1 MHIWIFQTGE
11 PLHIDQGDYRPM
23 RAMLLADALIERDH
37 KVTII
42 SSAFFH
48 QRKTFRSKTFK
59 TIKVKKNL
67 IIELLPSIG
76 YKKHIG
82 IKRLLDHL
90 ILSFNLY
97 RFLKNRND
105 FLPDRIFLGYPPIET
120 AFVMIRWAKK
130 FNIPVMLDI
139 KDNWPDNFIDPFP
152 KKYKKLAKIFIYP
165 YIFLAKFI
173 FTNSDQITTITESFV
188 TWIKLFSKSK
198 NKMFGNFKGKYHVF
212 PLVRRKIY
220 LSKQQHKDA
229 NFFWLNKKINILEG
243 KQFVFVGSLSNSFD
257 FNFIFELASFLLK
270 KYPEYKFIICGTGD
284 KLKELNKLFSH
295 LNNVFLIGEVNKY
308 NSSLLIR
315 KAVATLAPY
324 KSSKNFES
332 SIPNKVIESL
342 ENKIPFITRT
352 KGDLKDLIDK
362 YNNGVYLDDKM
373 SNLDQVIRLIEDVKF
388 RKLLCEN
395 AFKCYEKLFNFEKAY
410 SKIITNIISMDSK
423 TET

>member
-152 KKYKKLAKIFIYP
+152 KKYFSQNL
-165 YIFLAKFI
+165 FL
-173 FTNSDQITTITESFV
+173 QIQ
-188 TWIKLFSKSK
+188 IK
-198 NKMFGNFKGKYHVF
+198 
-212 PLVRRKIY
+212 
-220 LSKQQHKDA
+220 
-229 NFFWLNKKINILEG
+229 
-243 KQFVFVGSLSNSFD
+243 
-257 FNFIFELASFLLK
+257 
-270 KYPEYKFIICGTGD
+270 
-284 KLKELNKLFSH
+284 
-295 LNNVFLIGEVNKY
+295 
-308 NSSLLIR
+308 
-315 KAVATLAPY
+315 
-324 KSSKNFES
+324 
-332 SIPNKVIESL
+332 
-342 ENKIPFITRT
+342 
-352 KGDLKDLIDK
+352 
-362 YNNGVYLDDKM
+362 
-373 SNLDQVIRLIEDVKF
+373 
-388 RKLLCEN
+388 
-395 AFKCYEKLFNFEKAY
+395 
-410 SKIITNIISMDSK
+410 
-423 TET
+423 